1 MNRETLRDM
10 SKEGLQRRISLH
22 RRMQG
27 VLVLLLLFSSVPC
40 TPLSSATA
48 PADKEYFD
56 IVKSID
62 LFGEV
67 YREVSKSYVDTPN
80 VSKMIYAGIDGML
93 HTLDPYTVFLNE
105 EDSGDLDDLTSGQ
118 YAGIGV
124 IISPVDEV
132 LYVTSVVD
140 GSAAAKAGIRAGDA
154 IVSIGRKDVRRS
166 PFREVKSLM
175 KGVAGSPLSLK
186 LEREGSPPFSVTVI
200 REEVRV
206 SPVSYAAIIDGIGY
220 VEMKNFSSHSAENLR
235 EAILT
240 LDRQAAEK
248 HVPMK
253 GMILDLR
260 NNPGGLLTVAVDVA
274 SLYVNKGSLV
284 VSIRGRVPET
294 SKNYVTSVSPLNASL
309 PLAVLINSE
318 SASASEIVAGA
329 IQDLDRGVV
338 IGERS
343 FGKGLVQSVIK
354 ISYNNTLKLTT
365 AKYYTPSSR
374 LIQKEKEA
382 ISDSHQVLH
391 KVKEDSA
398 AKVFY
403 TRGKRKVYGNGGITP
418 DIQLADPARSS
429 YIAALRKKGMLFL
442 FPALYCSSHPVMPL
456 LPLDHKALLASFSD
470 FLHRKNFT
478 YTSEPERRF
487 NELKESMT
495 KTSGYKDAEWVKMH
509 TGLHQ
514 EVNRLKELE
523 RAKESEKVAQLLE
536 EEIIRHYNE
545 RLARKT
551 ELDHDPVVKKALEV
565 LSDSRKYSGI
575 LHP

>member
-1 MNRETLRDM
+1 M
-10 SKEGLQRRISLH
+10 SKEARQRSNSLR

-27 VLVLLLLFSSVPC
+27 FLVFLLLFCAVPC
-40 TPLSSATA
+40 QSLYSATA
-48 PADKEYFD
+48 PADREYFD

-67 YREVSKSYVDTPN
+67 YREVSKSYVDSLN

-105 EDSGDLDDLTSGQ
+105 EDSGDLDDLTNGQ

-124 IISPVDEV
+124 IISPVDGV

-154 IVSIGRKDVRRS
+154 IVSIDSKDVRRS
-166 PFREVKSLM
+166 PFKEVKSLM
-175 KGVAGSPLSLK
+175 KGVSGSALSLK
-186 LEREGSPPFSVTVI
+186 LEREGSPPLSVRVI

-206 SPVSYAAIIDGIGY
+206 SPVSYSAIIDGIGY
-220 VEMKNFSSHSAENLR
+220 VEMKTFSSHSAENLR
-235 EAILT
+235 EAIQALE
-240 LDRQAAEK
+240 RQAAEK

-274 SLYVNKGSLV
+274 SLYVNNGSLV
-284 VSIRGRVPET
+284 VSIRGRAPET
-294 SKNYVTSVSPLNASL
+294 SKTYVTNVPPLNASL

-365 AKYYTPSSR
+365 AKYYTPSGR

-382 ISDSHQVLH
+382 VNDSHQVLH
-391 KVKEDSA
+391 KVKEDVA
-398 AKVFY
+398 EKVFY
-403 TRGKRKVYGNGGITP
+403 TRGKRKVYGSGGITP

-429 YIAALRKKGMLFL
+429 YIAALRKKGMLLL
-442 FPALYCSSHPVMPL
+442 FPAVYCSAHPVMPS
-456 LPLDHKALLASFSD
+456 LPLDRHALMASFSD

-478 YTSEPERRF
+478 YISEPERRF
-487 NELKESMT
+487 NELKESMK
-495 KTSGYKDAEWVKMH
+495 KTSGAKDAEWVKTH
-509 TGLHQ
+509 AGLHQ

-523 RAKESEKVAQLLE
+523 IAKESERVAQLLE
-536 EEIIRHYNE
+536 EEIIRHFNE

>member
-1 MNRETLRDM
+1 MNRSELR
-10 SKEGLQRRISLH
+10 KECSHRGSLLRR
-22 RRMQG
+22 RVQG
-27 VLVLLLLFSSVPC
+27 FLVLLFLFSSVPC
-40 TPLSSATA
+40 TSLYSATA
-48 PADKEYFD
+48 PASREYFD
-56 IVKSID
+56 IVKSVD

-67 YREVSKSYVDTPN
+67 YREVSKSYVDTLN

-105 EDSGDLDDLTSGQ
+105 QDSGDLDDLTSGQ

-124 IISPVDEV
+124 IISPVDGV

-154 IVSIGRKDVRRS
+154 IVSIDSKDVKRS
-166 PFREVKSLM
+166 PFTEVKSLM
-175 KGVAGSPLSLK
+175 KGVSGSALSLK
-186 LEREGSPPFSVTVI
+186 LEREGSPSFSVRVI

-206 SPVSYAAIIDGIGY
+206 SPVSYSAIIDGIGY
-220 VEMKNFSSHSAENLR
+220 VEMKTFSSHSAENLR
-235 EAILT
+235 EAIL
-240 LDRQAAEK
+240 LLERQAAEK
-248 HVPMK
+248 RMPMK
-253 GMILDLR
+253 GLILDLR

-284 VSIRGRVPET
+284 VSIRGRSPET
-294 SKNYVTSVSPLNASL
+294 SKTYVTSTPPLNASL

-365 AKYYTPSSR
+365 AKYYTPSGR

-382 ISDSHQVLH
+382 AHDSHQALH
-391 KVKEDSA
+391 KAKEDASE
-398 AKVFY
+398 KVFY
-403 TRGKRKVYGNGGITP
+403 TRGKRKVYGSGGITP

-442 FPALYCSSHPVMPL
+442 FPALYCSSRPVMPA
-456 LPLDHKALLASFSD
+456 LPLDRHALMASFGD
-470 FLHRKNFT
+470 FLKRKNFT
-478 YTSEPERRF
+478 YISEAERRF
-487 NELKESMT
+487 NELKESMK
-495 KTSGYKDAEWVKMH
+495 KTSGANDGEWVKTH
-509 TGLHQ
+509 AGLHQ
-514 EVNRLKELE
+514 EVKRLKEQE
-523 RAKESEKVAQLLE
+523 IAKESERVAQLLE
-536 EEIIRHYNE
+536 EEVIRHFNE
-545 RLARKT
+545 HLARKT
-551 ELDHDPVVKKALEV
+551 ELDHDPVVKKAREV